1 MTREQA
7 RQWARGIVANHP
19 TMNRIDMP
27 KEWPASGEKAVAN
40 MLPTLE
46 ADITA
51 ALLAVQGEALEEAVQ
66 IANQHEAWRV
76 RDAIRALA
84 HSSGAKPS

>member
-1 MTREQA
+1 MTPEQA
-7 RQWARGIVANHP
+7 RQRARQRAGELWEMVILG
-19 TMNRIDMP
+19 TGT
-27 KEWPASGEKAVAN
+27 KETQISA
-40 MLPTLE
+40 
-46 ADITA
+46 ITA
-51 ALLAVQGEALEEAVQ
+51 ALLAVRGEALEEAVQ